1 MEFEER
7 RKTSQRVQFWLLVQ
21 GLKDPLEEHFAS
33 TRTDSTETYSQVDI
47 AIDDLRLIWETYL
60 ARDQFRSSPSNLSI
74 IQAFLER
81 SDERTPTPQDLR
93 RVRQAVFSLQNEV
106 LEKMEEE
113 DFPSFVTSDLYHK
126 AIANLPTP
134 TSLATPLSP
143 PTEDSSTLTPQP
155 TTRRRSSSNPLWAKP
170 SFSVPAPSSDSR
182 QARTPSPIPPIPP
195 IPLPGK
201 GIAVQRTE
209 TLPPQVTFENPF
221 DSPPRLRRTGSNGPK
236 DLQTSRKASSTSL
249 DTLQSTSSRKG
260 AALSDSL
267 EFLMASPTPET
278 ESRSPL
284 FDEAVSLPEEGN
296 GNGMTHSPN
305 SDDDYIQV
313 QTIEA
318 IQDALNS
325 ILETNGRT
333 ISVPEQQSA
342 SSSPEHGR
350 RKAKDGL
357 RRALPPPRH
366 PSLSTFPSTS
376 ASTSTSNIPASF
388 TSSPVLPP
396 PTRSVSSS
404 SAPLPTRRKKAVFD
418 DGELVDD
425 LDIGE
430 REPEFDPQSIQLAA
444 PGDLHL
450 PAEIVRLAAS
460 LEKLKNQES
469 VVGALIRKAELTGNT
484 SELKILVKS
493 QDSLRREIR
502 AATFQKDQYESQE
515 SENKLTPAGTR
526 VTIPGTTVGQAE
538 GQNFQ
543 LYLVEVHQVNADGSF
558 RSGWIVTRRY
568 SEFASLYAKLRDKF
582 VPARYL
588 EFPSKRLVTS
598 YSKEFIEQRKIGL
611 ERYLQVSLVLTPLC
625 RHRTRELT
633 RTALSVS
640 RRLSSRSQLFVE
652 VKNYELS
659 SRNKPSLF
667 LNPIL
672 LVASRLAF
680 RQITASSKTS
690 IDQSLPESTM
700 FSALR
705 QLR

>member
-33 TRTDSTETYSQVDI
+33 PRIDSNESSQSSAEI
-47 AIDDLRLIWETYL
+47 ALDDLRLIWETYL
-60 ARDQFRSSPSNLSI
+60 ARDQFRSSPSHLST
-74 IQAFLER
+74 IQAFVER
-81 SDERTPTPQDLR
+81 SDQQTSTLHDLR
-93 RVRQAVFSLQNEV
+93 RVRQAVFALQNEV
-106 LEKMEEE
+106 LETMEEE

-126 AIANLPTP
+126 AITNLQLPTP
-134 TSLATPLSP
+134 ISTPLSP
-143 PTEDSSTLTPQP
+143 PSEDTSTLPPQIS
-155 TTRRRSSSNPLWAKP
+155 TRRRSSSNPLWAKP
-170 SFSVPAPSSDSR
+170 STSVPIPTPDSR
-182 QARTPSPIPPIPP
+182 RTRTPSPIPP

-221 DSPPRLRRTGSNGPK
+221 DSPPKARRNGTDGPK
-236 DLQTSRKASSTSL
+236 DLHSSRKASSTSL

-260 AALSDSL
+260 AAALSDSL
-267 EFLMASPTPET
+267 EFLMASPTPEKQT
-278 ESRSPL
+278 RSPL
-284 FDEAVSLPEEGN
+284 FDEAAALPDDGH
-296 GNGMTHSPN
+296 GDGLTHSPN

-325 ILETNGRT
+325 ILETNGRPT
-333 ISVPEQQSA
+333 SASDQQST
-342 SSSPEHGR
+342 SSSPETNR

-357 RRALPPPRH
+357 RRNLPPPRH
-366 PSLSTFPSTS
+366 PSLSSFPSTS
-376 ASTSTSNIPASF
+376 ASTSTSSISSSY
-388 TSSPVLPP
+388 TKSPVLPP
-396 PTRSVSSS
+396 PSRSVSSS
-404 SAPLPTRRKKAVFD
+404 SAPLPTTRRQKAVFD
-418 DGELVDD
+418 DGELNDD
-425 LDIGE
+425 LDLGE

-450 PAEIVRLAAS
+450 PAEIVRLAGS

-526 VTIPGTTVGQAE
+526 VTIPGTTIGQAE

-588 EFPSKRLVTS
+588 EFPSKRIVTS

-611 ERYLQVSLVLTPLC
+611 ERYLQASPASFAISD
-625 RHRTRELT
+625 T
-633 RTALSVS
+633 RT
-640 RRLSSRSQLFVE
+640 
-652 VKNYELS
+652 
-659 SRNKPSLF
+659 
-667 LNPIL
+667 
-672 LVASRLAF
+672 
-680 RQITASSKTS
+680 
-690 IDQSLPESTM
+690 
-700 FSALR
+700 
-705 QLR
+705 